1 MRYSAA
7 LPHTPADIALVRL
20 SRWADKGR
28 LWWFVAALLAIRKG
42 PSRRAALRGLA
53 ALGIASAV
61 ANLVGKPLLPRR
73 RPAAEAV
80 PEVRRLRI
88 HPTSSSFPSGHAA
101 SAAAF
106 VTAAALE
113 SPRLGAALI
122 PLGTAVAYSRLH
134 TGVHWPSDIGA
145 GAALGAFTALATR
158 HWWPPHPDARAH
170 TTHPADAPALP
181 EGERVLTVV
190 NRSSG
195 TASDDPT
202 PTIRARWPR
211 TELLHT
217 EPGTELRL
225 QLTEELRHH
234 GGRIRALGAAGG
246 DGTVAAVAAVAADHG
261 LPLALI
267 PTGTLNHFAR
277 DLGIRDLADTDV
289 AIRAG
294 SAVGIDL
301 GEVEVDTDHDTVRR
315 QFINTASLGGY
326 PEMVRLRETIERHHP
341 RWPSAIVAMARTLR
355 HARPLRIRLNGEDML
370 VWLLFVGNGTYAPKG
385 VIPSHRPAL
394 DTGLLDVRY
403 LRADKR
409 YSRTRFLLAVVTNTL
424 ATSHVYAQ
432 RDLAEVDVVLLDGNR
447 RIATDG
453 EVGPLGHRFRFRSR
467 PSALSVYRPRTPTP

>member
-122 PLGTAVAYSRLH
+122 PLGTAVAHSRLH

-145 GAALGAFTALATR
+145 GAALGALTALATR

-195 TASDDPT
+195 TASD
-202 PTIRARWPR
+202 
-211 TELLHT
+211 
-217 EPGTELRL
+217 
-225 QLTEELRHH
+225 
-234 GGRIRALGAAGG
+234 
-246 DGTVAAVAAVAADHG
+246 
-261 LPLALI
+261 
-267 PTGTLNHFAR
+267 
-277 DLGIRDLADTDV
+277 
-289 AIRAG
+289 
-294 SAVGIDL
+294 
-301 GEVEVDTDHDTVRR
+301 
-315 QFINTASLGGY
+315 
-326 PEMVRLRETIERHHP
+326 
-341 RWPSAIVAMARTLR
+341 
-355 HARPLRIRLNGEDML
+355 
-370 VWLLFVGNGTYAPKG
+370 
-385 VIPSHRPAL
+385 
-394 DTGLLDVRY
+394 
-403 LRADKR
+403 
-409 YSRTRFLLAVVTNTL
+409 
-424 ATSHVYAQ
+424 
-432 RDLAEVDVVLLDGNR
+432 
-447 RIATDG
+447 
-453 EVGPLGHRFRFRSR
+453 
-467 PSALSVYRPRTPTP
+467 